1 MKLQKVSQTITPF
14 AGISFIHEEF
24 NKSGLSNLID
34 NHPGTGNMTGYQY
47 GGALQKPV

>member
-24 NKSGLSNLID
+24 N
-34 NHPGTGNMTGYQY
+34 GNVGKIVPLRRMKQY
-47 GGALQKPV
+47 RCVG

>member
-24 NKSGLSNLID
+24 N
-34 NHPGTGNMTGYQY
+34 
-47 GGALQKPV
+47 

>member
-24 NKSGLSNLID
+24 NKSGLSDLID
-34 NHPGTGNMTGYQY
+34 NRQEHDRLSIRK
-47 GGALQKPV
+47 ALQNMV